1 MASRPIPLGQLQG
14 GGDGGGGWMMTLLVC
29 CISSIISAIVGFF
42 FRKQITGALGKMG
55 GGGGGAAAAAGGGA
69 AVGAGGGANAAAVA
83 DAMAKLKA
91 AEAGVVRGRSA
102 VKGRRLKIRGRRRR
116 PRRKKRRR
124 AMRKIG
130 RRVGKIFG
138 RGRKGVRKIGR
149 RVGRGARKIGRR
161 VGRGARKAGKLALK
175 YHPANMARRG
185 FNKSRLGKKFN
196 RSKAGKKFNRGIKKL
211 FRRRRRRCFSPETLV
226 KLQNG
231 NEVAMKDLKL
241 GDVLINGSIVN
252 GVMNILNET
261 NPYYKI
267 HSSELD
273 RDIFVTGSHYIKDGN
288 VYKAVK
294 NFSGAEVTTKIDRE
308 VSCLITSDHKIPV
321 GEFVFWDWEDDKIQP

>member
-14 GGDGGGGWMMTLLVC
+14 GGDGGGGWMITLLVC
-29 CISSIISAIVGFF
+29 CISSIISAIVGFV
-42 FRKQITGALGKMG
+42 FRKQITGALGKT
-55 GGGGGAAAAAGGGA
+55 GGAGAGGDVDGGAGADDGAGAGAGAVMGAGVAPAAAAGKS
-69 AVGAGGGANAAAVA
+69 
-83 DAMAKLKA
+83 AM
-91 AEAGVVRGRSA
+91 R
-102 VKGRRLKIRGRRRR
+102 GRRLKIKGGRKIRKMFGRRKGG
-116 PRRKKRRR
+116 RK
-124 AMRKIG
+124 ARKGVKKI
-130 RRVGKIFG
+130 RGKLGGSLKKFG
-138 RGRKGVRKIGR
+138 RRKGVRKIRGKLGRSLKKFGR
-149 RVGRGARKIGRR
+149 RKAVKKFGRRKAVKKIGGR
-161 VGRGARKAGKLALK
+161 VGK
-175 YHPANMARRG
+175 M
-185 FNKSRLGKKFN
+185 F
-196 RSKAGKKFNRGIKKL
+196 
-211 FRRRRRRCFSPETLV
+211 RRRCFDPETLI
-226 KLQNG
+226 KLQDG

-273 RDIFVTGSHYIKDGN
+273 RDIYVTGSHYIKDGN

-321 GEFVFWDWEDDKIQP
+321 GGYIFWDWEDDKIQQ

>member
-69 AVGAGGGANAAAVA
+69 AVGAGAVAAA
-83 DAMAKLKA
+83 
-91 AEAGVVRGRSA
+91 GVGGRSA

-116 PRRKKRRR
+116 K

-130 RRVGKIFG
+130 RRVGKMFS
-138 RGRKGVRKIGR
+138 RRRRPRRKKRRKAMRKIGR
-149 RVGRGARKIGRR
+149 RVGKMFGRGRKGARKIGRR

-196 RSKAGKKFNRGIKKL
+196 RSKAGKKFNRGIKKAGRGIKKL
-211 FRRRRRRCFSPETLV
+211 FRRRRRCFSPETLV

-273 RDIFVTGSHYIKDGN
+273 RDIFVTGSHYIKDGK

>member
-1 MASRPIPLGQLQG
+1 VG
-14 GGDGGGGWMMTLLVC
+14 G
-29 CISSIISAIVGFF
+29 
-42 FRKQITGALGKMG
+42 K
-55 GGGGGAAAAAGGGA
+55 
-69 AVGAGGGANAAAVA
+69 
-83 DAMAKLKA
+83 
-91 AEAGVVRGRSA
+91 GV
-102 VKGRRLKIRGRRRR
+102 
-116 PRRKKRRR
+116 R
-124 AMRKIG
+124 AIG
-130 RRVGKIFG
+130 RVGGKGVRKVGRVGGKGVRKVG
-138 RGRKGVRKIGR
+138 RVGRKGVRKVGR
-149 RVGRGARKIGRR
+149 VGRKGVRKVGRGAKK
-161 VGRGARKAGKLALK
+161 VGKLALK
-175 YHPANMARRG
+175 YHPANIARRA
-185 FNKSRLGKKFN
+185 FNRSRVGKKFN
-196 RSKAGKKFNRGIKKL
+196 RSKTGKTLNRGIKKTGRGVKSL
-211 FRRRRRRCFSPETLV
+211 FRRRRRRCFAPETLV
-226 KLQNG
+226 KLQDG

-288 VYKAVK
+288 VYRAVK

>member
-14 GGDGGGGWMMTLLVC
+14 GGDGGGGWMITLLVC
-29 CISSIISAIVGFF
+29 CISSIISAIVGFV
-42 FRKQITGALGKMG
+42 FRKQITGALGKT
-55 GGGGGAAAAAGGGA
+55 GGAGAGGDVDGGAGADDGAGAGAGAVMGAGVAPAAAAGKS
-69 AVGAGGGANAAAVA
+69 
-83 DAMAKLKA
+83 AM
-91 AEAGVVRGRSA
+91 R
-102 VKGRRLKIRGRRRR
+102 GRRLKIKGGRKIRKMFGRR
-116 PRRKKRRR
+116 KGG
-124 AMRKIG
+124 RKI
-130 RRVGKIFG
+130 RGKLGGSLKKFG
-138 RGRKGVRKIGR
+138 RRKGVRKIRGKLGRSLKKFGR
-149 RVGRGARKIGRR
+149 RKAVKKFGRRKAVKKIGGR
-161 VGRGARKAGKLALK
+161 VGK
-175 YHPANMARRG
+175 M
-185 FNKSRLGKKFN
+185 F
-196 RSKAGKKFNRGIKKL
+196 
-211 FRRRRRRCFSPETLV
+211 RRRCFDPETLI
-226 KLQNG
+226 KLQDG

-273 RDIFVTGSHYIKDGN
+273 RDIYVTGSHYIKDGN

-321 GEFVFWDWEDDKIQP
+321 GGYIFWDWEDDKIQQ

>member
-14 GGDGGGGWMMTLLVC
+14 GGDGGGGWMITLLVC

-55 GGGGGAAAAAGGGA
+55 GGGADGGAGADDGAGVAPAAAAGKS
-69 AVGAGGGANAAAVA
+69 
-83 DAMAKLKA
+83 AM
-91 AEAGVVRGRSA
+91 R
-102 VKGRRLKIRGRRRR
+102 GRRLKIKGGRKIRKMFGRRRR
-116 PRRKKRRR
+116 PKRRR
-124 AMRKIG
+124 PKRRRPKRRRGRKGIRKIRGKLGRSLKKFGRRKGVRKIRGKLGRSLKKFGRRKAVKKFGRRKAVKKIG
-130 RRVGKIFG
+130 RRVGKMF
-138 RGRKGVRKIGR
+138 
-149 RVGRGARKIGRR
+149 
-161 VGRGARKAGKLALK
+161 
-175 YHPANMARRG
+175 
-185 FNKSRLGKKFN
+185 
-196 RSKAGKKFNRGIKKL
+196 
-211 FRRRRRRCFSPETLV
+211 RRRCFAPETLI
-226 KLQNG
+226 KLQDG

-241 GDVLINGSIVN
+241 GDVLINGSVVN

-294 NFSGAEVTTKIDRE
+294 NFSGAEVTTTIDRE

-321 GEFVFWDWEDDKIQP
+321 GEFVFWDWEDDKIS

>member
-14 GGDGGGGWMMTLLVC
+14 GGDGGGGWMITLLVC
-29 CISSIISAIVGFF
+29 CISSIISAIVGFV
-42 FRKQITGALGKMG
+42 FRKQITGALGKT
-55 GGGGGAAAAAGGGA
+55 GGAGAGGDVDGGAGADDGAGAVMGAGVAPAAAAGKS
-69 AVGAGGGANAAAVA
+69 
-83 DAMAKLKA
+83 AM
-91 AEAGVVRGRSA
+91 R
-102 VKGRRLKIRGRRRR
+102 GRRLKIKGGRKIRKMFGRR
-116 PRRKKRRR
+116 KGG
-124 AMRKIG
+124 RKI
-130 RRVGKIFG
+130 RGKLGGSLKKFG
-138 RGRKGVRKIGR
+138 RRKGVRKIRGKLGRSLKKFGR
-149 RVGRGARKIGRR
+149 RKAVKKFGRRKAVKKIGGR
-161 VGRGARKAGKLALK
+161 VGK
-175 YHPANMARRG
+175 M
-185 FNKSRLGKKFN
+185 F
-196 RSKAGKKFNRGIKKL
+196 
-211 FRRRRRRCFSPETLV
+211 RRRCFDPETLI
-226 KLQNG
+226 KLQDG

-273 RDIFVTGSHYIKDGN
+273 RDIYVTGSHYIKDGN

-321 GEFVFWDWEDDKIQP
+321 GGYIFWDWEDDKIQQ

>member
-42 FRKQITGALGKMG
+42 FRKQITGALGKT
-55 GGGGGAAAAAGGGA
+55 GGGGGAGEDAGEDAGGGATAATAAGAGA
-69 AVGAGGGANAAAVA
+69 AVGAGAVAAA
-83 DAMAKLKA
+83 
-91 AEAGVVRGRSA
+91 GIGGRSA

-116 PRRKKRRR
+116 KG
-124 AMRKIG
+124 ARKIG
-130 RRVGKIFG
+130 RRVGKMFG

-149 RVGRGARKIGRR
+149 RKGVRKIRGKIGRSLKKFGRRKAVKKFGRRKSVRKIGRR
-161 VGRGARKAGKLALK
+161 VGK
-175 YHPANMARRG
+175 M
-185 FNKSRLGKKFN
+185 F
-196 RSKAGKKFNRGIKKL
+196 
-211 FRRRRRRCFSPETLV
+211 RRRCFSPETLV
-226 KLQNG
+226 KLQDG

>member
-1 MASRPIPLGQLQG
+1 M
-14 GGDGGGGWMMTLLVC
+14 
-29 CISSIISAIVGFF
+29 F
-42 FRKQITGALGKMG
+42 
-55 GGGGGAAAAAGGGA
+55 
-69 AVGAGGGANAAAVA
+69 
-83 DAMAKLKA
+83 
-91 AEAGVVRGRSA
+91 
-102 VKGRRLKIRGRRRR
+102 
-116 PRRKKRRR
+116 
-124 AMRKIG
+124 
-130 RRVGKIFG
+130 
-138 RGRKGVRKIGR
+138 
-149 RVGRGARKIGRR
+149 
-161 VGRGARKAGKLALK
+161 
-175 YHPANMARRG
+175 
-185 FNKSRLGKKFN
+185 
-196 RSKAGKKFNRGIKKL
+196 
-211 FRRRRRRCFSPETLV
+211 RRRCFSPETLV

>member
-14 GGDGGGGWMMTLLVC
+14 GGDGGGGWMITLLVC
-29 CISSIISAIVGFF
+29 CISSIISAIVGFV
-42 FRKQITGALGKMG
+42 FRKQITGALGKT
-55 GGGGGAAAAAGGGA
+55 GGAGAGGDVDGGAGAGADDGAGAVTGAGVAPAAAAGKS
-69 AVGAGGGANAAAVA
+69 
-83 DAMAKLKA
+83 AM
-91 AEAGVVRGRSA
+91 R
-102 VKGRRLKIRGRRRR
+102 GRRLKIKGGRKIRKMFGRR
-116 PRRKKRRR
+116 KGG
-124 AMRKIG
+124 RKI
-130 RRVGKIFG
+130 RGKLGGSLKKFG
-138 RGRKGVRKIGR
+138 RRKGVRKIRGKLGRSLKKFGR
-149 RVGRGARKIGRR
+149 RKAVKKFGRRKAVKKIGGR
-161 VGRGARKAGKLALK
+161 VGK
-175 YHPANMARRG
+175 M
-185 FNKSRLGKKFN
+185 F
-196 RSKAGKKFNRGIKKL
+196 
-211 FRRRRRRCFSPETLV
+211 RRRCFDPETLI
-226 KLQNG
+226 KLQDG

-273 RDIFVTGSHYIKDGN
+273 RDIYVTGSHYIKDGN

-321 GEFVFWDWEDDKIQP
+321 GEFVFWDWEDDKIQQ

>member
-1 MASRPIPLGQLQG
+1 
-14 GGDGGGGWMMTLLVC
+14 MMTLLVC

-55 GGGGGAAAAAGGGA
+55 GGGGAGEDAGEDAAAGAGVGAAAGAGAVAAAGIG
-69 AVGAGGGANAAAVA
+69 
-83 DAMAKLKA
+83 
-91 AEAGVVRGRSA
+91 GRSA

-116 PRRKKRRR
+116 KKRRR

-130 RRVGKIFG
+130 RRVGKMFG
-138 RGRKGVRKIGR
+138 RRRKGGRKIRRKIGRRKGVRKIRGKIGRSLKKFGRRKGVRKIRGKIGRSLKKFGRRKAVKKFGRRKSVRKIGR
-149 RVGRGARKIGRR
+149 RVGK
-161 VGRGARKAGKLALK
+161 
-175 YHPANMARRG
+175 M
-185 FNKSRLGKKFN
+185 F
-196 RSKAGKKFNRGIKKL
+196 
-211 FRRRRRRCFSPETLV
+211 RRRCFSPETLV
-226 KLQNG
+226 KLQDG

>member
-55 GGGGGAAAAAGGGA
+55 GGGAGGDADGGAGAVMGAGVAPAAAAGKS
-69 AVGAGGGANAAAVA
+69 
-83 DAMAKLKA
+83 AM
-91 AEAGVVRGRSA
+91 R
-102 VKGRRLKIRGRRRR
+102 GRRLKIKGGRKIRKMFRRRRR
-116 PRRKKRRR
+116 PKRRR
-124 AMRKIG
+124 PKRRRGRRGVRKIRGKLGRSLRKFGRRRGVRKIRGKLGRSLKKFGRRKAVRKFGRRKAVKRIG
-130 RRVGKIFG
+130 RRVGKMF
-138 RGRKGVRKIGR
+138 
-149 RVGRGARKIGRR
+149 
-161 VGRGARKAGKLALK
+161 
-175 YHPANMARRG
+175 
-185 FNKSRLGKKFN
+185 
-196 RSKAGKKFNRGIKKL
+196 
-211 FRRRRRRCFSPETLV
+211 RRRRCFAPETLI
-226 KLQNG
+226 KLQDG

-241 GDVLINGSIVN
+241 GDILINGSVVN

-321 GEFVFWDWEDDKIQP
+321 GEFVFWDWEDDKIS

>member
-14 GGDGGGGWMMTLLVC
+14 GGDGGGGWMITLLVC
-29 CISSIISAIVGFF
+29 CISSIISAIVGFV
-42 FRKQITGALGKMG
+42 FRKQITGALGKK
-55 GGGGGAAAAAGGGA
+55 GGAGAGGDVDGGAGADDGAGAVMGAGVAPAAAAGKS
-69 AVGAGGGANAAAVA
+69 
-83 DAMAKLKA
+83 AM
-91 AEAGVVRGRSA
+91 R
-102 VKGRRLKIRGRRRR
+102 GRRLKIKGGRKIRKMFGRRKGGRKIR
-116 PRRKKRRR
+116 GKLGRSLKKFGRRKAVKKFGRRK
-124 AMRKIG
+124 AVKKIG
-130 RRVGKIFG
+130 GRVGKMF
-138 RGRKGVRKIGR
+138 
-149 RVGRGARKIGRR
+149 
-161 VGRGARKAGKLALK
+161 
-175 YHPANMARRG
+175 
-185 FNKSRLGKKFN
+185 
-196 RSKAGKKFNRGIKKL
+196 
-211 FRRRRRRCFSPETLV
+211 RRRCFDPETLI
-226 KLQNG
+226 KLQDG

-273 RDIFVTGSHYIKDGN
+273 RDIYVTGSHYIKDGN

-321 GEFVFWDWEDDKIQP
+321 GGYIFWDWEDDKIQQ

>member
-14 GGDGGGGWMMTLLVC
+14 GGGGGGGGWMITLLVC

-55 GGGGGAAAAAGGGA
+55 GGGGAGAPVAAPAVAPAAAPAAAARGRA
-69 AVGAGGGANAAAVA
+69 AV
-83 DAMAKLKA
+83 KA
-91 AEAGVVRGRSA
+91 
-102 VKGRRLKIRGRRRR
+102 RRLKIKGGRKIRKMFRRRRR
-116 PRRKKRRR
+116 PKRRR
-124 AMRKIG
+124 RRKGGRKIRRKLGRSLKKFG
-130 RRVGKIFG
+130 RR
-138 RGRKGVRKIGR
+138 RGVRKIRGKLGRSLKKFGR
-149 RVGRGARKIGRR
+149 RKAVKRFGRRKAVKGIGRR
-161 VGRGARKAGKLALK
+161 IGK
-175 YHPANMARRG
+175 M
-185 FNKSRLGKKFN
+185 F
-196 RSKAGKKFNRGIKKL
+196 
-211 FRRRRRRCFSPETLV
+211 RRRRRCFAPETLI
-226 KLQNG
+226 KLQDG

-241 GDVLINGSIVN
+241 GDVLINGSVVN

-273 RDIFVTGSHYIKDGN
+273 RDIYVTGSHYIKDGN

-294 NFSGAEVTTKIDRE
+294 NFSGAEVTTTIDRE

-321 GEFVFWDWEDDKIQP
+321 GGYIFWDWEDNKIS

>member
-1 MASRPIPLGQLQG
+1 M
-14 GGDGGGGWMMTLLVC
+14 
-29 CISSIISAIVGFF
+29 
-42 FRKQITGALGKMG
+42 RKIGRRVGKMF
-55 GGGGGAAAAAGGGA
+55 
-69 AVGAGGGANAAAVA
+69 
-83 DAMAKLKA
+83 
-91 AEAGVVRGRSA
+91 S
-102 VKGRRLKIRGRRRR
+102 RRRR

-130 RRVGKIFG
+130 RRVGKMFG
-138 RGRKGVRKIGR
+138 RGRK
-149 RVGRGARKIGRR
+149 GARKIGRR
-161 VGRGARKAGKLALK
+161 AGRGALKAGKLALK
-175 YHPANMARRG
+175 YHPANMARRAALRG

-196 RSKAGKKFNRGIKKL
+196 RSKAGKKFNRGIKKAGRGIKKL
-211 FRRRRRRCFSPETLV
+211 FRRRRRCFSPETLV

-273 RDIFVTGSHYIKDGN
+273 RDIFVTGSHYIKDGK

>member
-1 MASRPIPLGQLQG
+1 
-14 GGDGGGGWMMTLLVC
+14 
-29 CISSIISAIVGFF
+29 
-42 FRKQITGALGKMG
+42 
-55 GGGGGAAAAAGGGA
+55 
-69 AVGAGGGANAAAVA
+69 
-83 DAMAKLKA
+83 
-91 AEAGVVRGRSA
+91 VRGKLDA
-102 VKGRRLKIRGRRRR
+102 VWVAVRG
-116 PRRKKRRR
+116 KLD
-124 AMRKIG
+124 AVWVAVLA
-130 RRVGKIFG
+130 RRVNSLLNITPLTW
-138 RGRKGVRKIGR
+138 RD
-149 RVGRGARKIGRR
+149 A
-161 VGRGARKAGKLALK
+161 AL
-175 YHPANMARRG
+175 RG
-185 FNKSRLGKKFN
+185 FNKSRVGKKFN
-196 RSKAGKKFNRGIKKL
+196 RSKAGKKFNRGIKKAGRGIRKL
-211 FRRRRRRCFSPETLV
+211 FRRRRRCFSPETLV
-226 KLQNG
+226 KLQDG

-273 RDIFVTGSHYIKDGN
+273 RDIFVTGSHYIKDGK

>member
-29 CISSIISAIVGFF
+29 CISSIISAIVGFV
-42 FRKQITGALGKMG
+42 FRKQITGALGKTGGASADDGAGAGADDGAGAVMG
-55 GGGGGAAAAAGGGA
+55 AGVAPAAAARGRA
-69 AVGAGGGANAAAVA
+69 AV
-83 DAMAKLKA
+83 KA
-91 AEAGVVRGRSA
+91 
-102 VKGRRLKIRGRRRR
+102 RRLKIKGGWKIPKMFGRRKGGRKA
-116 PRRKKRRR
+116 RKKFGG
-124 AMRKIG
+124 RKAVKGIP
-130 RRVGKIFG
+130 GKFG
-138 RGRKGVRKIGR
+138 RRKGVRKIRGKLGRSLKKFGR
-149 RVGRGARKIGRR
+149 RKAVKGIRGKLGRSLKKFGRRKAVKKFGRRKAVKKIGGR
-161 VGRGARKAGKLALK
+161 VGK
-175 YHPANMARRG
+175 M
-185 FNKSRLGKKFN
+185 F
-196 RSKAGKKFNRGIKKL
+196 
-211 FRRRRRRCFSPETLV
+211 RRRCFDPETLI
-226 KLQNG
+226 KLQDG

-273 RDIFVTGSHYIKDGN
+273 RDIYVTGSHYIKDGN

-321 GEFVFWDWEDDKIQP
+321 GGYIFWDWEDDKIQQ